1 MILTWRR
8 RQAQAYIETGLERVV
23 YGTEGAIIVPKT
35 PIPVVSR
42 TARDVIQ
49 SITQSAVRSST
60 SASVEPGTKRI
71 E

>member
-8 RQAQAYIETGLERVV
+8 RGPAYVDTGLGRVV

-49 SITQSAVRSST
+49 SITQAAVHSST
-60 SASVEPGTKRI
+60 SGSVEPGTARI

>member
-1 MILTWRR
+1 MILTWGRR
-8 RQAQAYIETGLERVV
+8 RWQGYVDTGLGRVV

-42 TARDVIQ
+42 TARDVI
-49 SITQSAVRSST
+49 RSST
-60 SASVEPGTKRI
+60 SASVKPGTVRI

>member
-1 MILTWRR
+1 M
-8 RQAQAYIETGLERVV
+8 GLWRVV

-35 PIPVVSR
+35 PIPVRTR

-49 SITQSAVRSST
+49 SITQAAVHSST
-60 SASVEPGTKRI
+60 SGSMEPGTVRI

>member
-1 MILTWRR
+1 MILTWGRR
-8 RQAQAYIETGLERVV
+8 GQAYVDTGLWRVA

-42 TARDVIQ
+42 MARDVIQ
-49 SITQSAVRSST
+49 SST
-60 SASVEPGTKRI
+60 SGSVKPGTARI